1 MDKKCQK
8 EIYCINRQSYF
19 FKKERK
25 RKEKNKRSAKNRL
38 NNIKLKLRY
47 IYFFNPL

>member
-19 FKKERK
+19 LKKKGNEKK
-25 RKEKNKRSAKNRL
+25 RRREVQRIDLIIL
-38 NNIKLKLRY
+38 N
-47 IYFFNPL
+47 